1 MRCLIALINISQ
13 LLELLQMI
21 DVKIDNKDIREL
33 QQKIKK
39 LAQIDKSGLGN
50 EIGKT
55 AAFINYKAERA
66 LAAANFDQSKGGL
79 IQGQDFG
86 YDKAS
91 KTATIENTQN
101 YAPFIEFG
109 TRYKK
114 IELEDLKALGL
125 PVQYAAQFKASP
137 LKKATNITAKP
148 FFFPSVR
155 FGMQKLLLSLR
166 KRLNNAIK

>member
-39 LAQIDKSGLGN
+39 LAQIDKAGLGN

-55 AAFINYKAERA
+55 AAFIDFKAKRT

-79 IQGQDFG
+79 IQKQSYG
-86 YDKAS
+86 YDKANKS
-91 KTATIENTQN
+91 ATIENSQN